1 LSSLSSLPSLPSLPF
16 ISPPG
21 VCTLKT
27 IGKICFRATSAGQY
41 FPIKR
46 IASKHT
52 SGNDA
57 CTGNNDVNVIGG
69 VCVGGTHSRCKCG
82 YYGAKCEAGC
92 PNSCSSVGTCASF
105 NTCACNANR
114 VGNDCSQADCP
125 KDQNGYYCSQ
135 RGKCSSSA
143 VCTCND
149 GWQGAACDDEIL
161 NLKEGTAGGLG
172 DGGKARGINGMKL
185 DFGGRGGWRMPPIWI
200 IIVVVVVLVLCCCC
214 AVGACV
220 FCYKKQKCCCKK
232 KTPVGNKVTQDTPV
246 GPGGGE
252 QEMVQFTNPNIP
264 QAQMQAVVATPV
276 EATVAI

>member
-1 LSSLSSLPSLPSLPF
+1 M
-16 ISPPG
+16 
-21 VCTLKT
+21 CTLKT
-27 IGKICFRATSAGQY
+27 VGKICFRATSAGQY

-46 IASKHT
+46 IASKAT

-57 CTGNNDVNVIGG
+57 CTGDNDVDVIGG

-82 YYGAKCEAGC
+82 YYGAKCASGC
-92 PNSCSSVGTCASF
+92 PNSCSSVGTCSSF
-105 NTCACNANR
+105 NTCVCDANR
-114 VGNDCSQADCP
+114 NGNDCSQADCP
-125 KDQNGYYCSQ
+125 KDKNGYYCSQ
-135 RGKCSSSA
+135 RGKCSSDA

-185 DFGGRGGWRMPPIWI
+185 EFGNRGNWGYFPEWVPIV
-200 IIVVVVVLVLCCCC
+200 IIVVVSLCCCSG
-214 AVGACV
+214 VGACV
-220 FCYKKQKCCCKK
+220 FCYKQQKCCCKK
-232 KTPVGNKVTQDTPV
+232 KVIAGNKVTQDAPV
-246 GPGGGE
+246 PGGE

-264 QAQMQAVVATPV
+264 QANAIVVSAVTPQQQQTQSALATPV